1 MPPEPT
7 IAKPKAAPS
16 AHSGPWEMT
25 PLFCPPSSADSG
37 VIQIRPIGHRAGPPR
52 RTTRRTNT
60 RPPGGQGNRS
70 RANGKTAS
78 AKDPMDLLD
87 VTTER
92 LRHAL
97 ARSFLRYSIPGDLD
111 AAIHAAMNVIEPV
124 LEARDRELL
133 RLRMLITAKLP
144 GR

>member
-1 MPPEPT
+1 MLPEPT

-16 AHSGPWEMT
+16 AHSGPWVMT
-25 PLFCPPSSADSG
+25 PLFCPPSTTDSS
-37 VIQIRPIGHRAGPPR
+37 VIPIRPIGHRAGPPR
-52 RTTRRTNT
+52 RTTRRANT
-60 RPPGGQGNRS
+60 RPPGNRS
-70 RANGKTAS
+70 RGNGKAAS
-78 AKDPMDLLD
+78 AKEPMDLLD
-87 VTTER
+87 ITAER

-97 ARSFLRYSIPGDLD
+97 TRSFLRYSIPGDLD
-111 AAIHAAMNVIEPV
+111 AAVHAAMNVIEPV

>member
-1 MPPEPT
+1 
-7 IAKPKAAPS
+7 
-16 AHSGPWEMT
+16 MT
-25 PLFCPPSSADSG
+25 PLFCPPSSADSS
-37 VIQIRPIGHRAGPPR
+37 VIPIRPIGHRAGPPR
-52 RTTRRTNT
+52 RTTRRANT
-60 RPPGGQGNRS
+60 RPPGGQGSRS
-70 RANGKTAS
+70 RANGKTA
-78 AKDPMDLLD
+78 AKDTLDLLD
-87 VTTER
+87 VTPER

-111 AAIHAAMNVIEPV
+111 AAVYAAMNVIEPV

>member
-1 MPPEPT
+1 MHPEPAMAEPT
-7 IAKPKAAPS
+7 TAPP
-16 AHSGPWEMT
+16 ALSGPWEMT
-25 PLFCPPSSADSG
+25 PLFFPPSGTDPSAL
-37 VIQIRPIGHRAGPPR
+37 QIRPIGHRAGPTR
-52 RTTRRTNT
+52 RTTRRSNT
-60 RPPGGQGNRS
+60 RPSGGQGNRS

-78 AKDPMDLLD
+78 DKEQMDLLD
-87 VTTER
+87 VSPDR

-111 AAIHAAMNVIEPV
+111 AAVHAAMNVIEPV